1 MRHSASWEKIRSTLP
16 WLPVYMWQ
24 RSVRGLPETPAN
36 AVTIASDSLTHRF
49 KFDIRGTTSIRSRNG
64 TLSKALPR
72 VLYVVVLDP
81 SSKFGSLE
89 EQIILMA
96 RAFKLNN
103 GLFYPLFICP
113 EGANPGIAF
122 QEAGVE
128 GECIDLRNFRWSQ
141 LARVSRLIK
150 KRKITLVHWNFT
162 EMLRNR
168 YLWSLSLL
176 HPSIRHW
183 YTDHI
188 SRISGIPQPLEGRN
202 KFLKRILSR
211 RYDKVL
217 CVSQFVLDDL
227 RRNKLYSHLI
237 LFRHFINTDRFRPD
251 EAVRTNFRKELH
263 AEGRFVLL
271 TVAHLIKA
279 KGIEVLI
286 KALAVLPENVVL
298 WIVGEG
304 DESESLRQLA
314 SELNVTG
321 RVRFHG
327 LQNNVAPFMQAA
339 DCFVC
344 PSLWAEA
351 AGLVNLEASATGL
364 PVIASRI
371 GGIPEYV
378 EEGRTGL
385 LFLPGD
391 HLELSR
397 CVRSLQENSDMHQK
411 MSNRARAW
419 VVEKFSAE
427 SGVSNYLNL
436 YRE

>member
-1 MRHSASWEKIRSTLP
+1 M
-16 WLPVYMWQ
+16 M
-24 RSVRGLPETPAN
+24 
-36 AVTIASDSLTHRF
+36 
-49 KFDIRGTTSIRSRNG
+49 SRKG
-64 TLSKALPR
+64 ALSKALPR

-89 EQIILMA
+89 EQIILLA
-96 RAFKLNN
+96 RAFKLND

-113 EGANPGIAF
+113 EGASKSIAF
-122 QEAGVE
+122 QQAGVE
-128 GECIDLRNFRWSQ
+128 AECMDLRTFRWSQ

-168 YLWSLSLL
+168 YLWWLSLL
-176 HPSIRHW
+176 HPSVRHW

-188 SRISGIPQPLEGRN
+188 SRMSGIQQSHQGRK
-202 KFLKRILSR
+202 KFVKRILSK

-227 RRNKLYSHLI
+227 RSNKLCSDLI

-251 EAVRTNFRKELH
+251 EAERNKLRKQLD
-263 AEGRFVLL
+263 AEGRFILL

-286 KALAVLPENVVL
+286 KALAALPENVVL

-304 DESESLRQLA
+304 DESERLRQL
-314 SELNVTG
+314 SSDLNVSA
-321 RVRFHG
+321 RVCFHG

-351 AGLVNLEASATGL
+351 AGLVNLEASASGL

-378 EEGRTGL
+378 DEGRTGF

-391 HLELSR
+391 HHELSR

-411 MSNRARAW
+411 MSAQARAW
-419 VVEKFSAE
+419 AVEKFSSD
-427 SGVSNYLNL
+427 SGVLECLNL

>member
-1 MRHSASWEKIRSTLP
+1 M
-16 WLPVYMWQ
+16 
-24 RSVRGLPETPAN
+24 
-36 AVTIASDSLTHRF
+36 
-49 KFDIRGTTSIRSRNG
+49 RSRNG
-64 TLSKALPR
+64 ALSKALPR

-89 EQIILMA
+89 EQIILLA
-96 RAFKLNN
+96 RAFKLND

-113 EGANPGIAF
+113 ERASKSIAF
-122 QEAGVE
+122 QQAGVE
-128 GECIDLRNFRWSQ
+128 AECMDLRTFRWSQ

-150 KRKITLVHWNFT
+150 TRKITLVHWNFT

-168 YLWSLSLL
+168 YLWWLSLL
-176 HPSIRHW
+176 HPNVRHW

-188 SRISGIPQPLEGRN
+188 SRVAGIHQSLQGRK
-202 KFLKRILSR
+202 KFVKRILSR

-227 RRNKLYSHLI
+227 RSSKLCSNLI

-251 EAVRTNFRKELH
+251 EAARNKLRKQLH

-286 KALAVLPENVVL
+286 KALAALPENVVL

-304 DESESLRQLA
+304 DESERLRQL
-314 SELNVTG
+314 SSDLNVTA

-351 AGLVNLEASATGL
+351 AGLVNLEASASGL

-378 EEGRTGL
+378 EEGRTGF

-411 MSNRARAW
+411 MGIQARAW
-419 VVEKFSAE
+419 VVEKFSAD
-427 SGVSNYLNL
+427 SGVLDCLNL